1 MLVAASTGPRG
12 TQVTPMAALAL
23 EASDH
28 GGPCAACMSCPR
40 PGSRK
45 WLQHRWRGR
54 PALVAALLLSLLLQL
69 PLTPRA
75 WATPVWLVG
84 TDPTYAPFEMVEEG
98 SGELTGFDVELIRE
112 VARSQGRTVRFVPLP
127 FDGLIPAL
135 QARKLDMAISAMT
148 TTAARARTVDFS
160 RPYFAAGLGVV
171 VRRDGPSIGSLEA
184 LKGRRVAVQIGSTG
198 ALAMAKV
205 KGATV
210 VQFNAAP
217 LALQELLNGNVDA
230 YVNDLPAT
238 LYAIQQRGLDNLRIS
253 SRPLTSDLYGIAL
266 PKGSPLREVINRG
279 LAQVM
284 ENGELERL
292 HQRWF
297 QRPAPTLPE
306 VAPALQVRTT
316 GSGLD
321 GTLLLRNLL
330 AGAAVTLALTF
341 AAFGCG
347 SVLAALL
354 TLALMAGRPW
364 LRGIGRIYVNV
375 MRGTPLLVQL
385 FLVYFGL
392 PALSQ
397 QLGHP
402 LRLPPFA
409 AAVGALSLNLAA
421 YMAET
426 LRAGIGSIDRG
437 QWQASAALGLRP
449 LERLRHVILPQAL
462 QRVLPPL
469 ANEFITLIK
478 DTSLAAVIGF
488 DELFRQG
495 QLVVAT
501 SYRAFEVY
509 AAVALVYLVLTTVAA
524 RIFQRL
530 ERRLAPQG

>member
-1 MLVAASTGPRG
+1 MTSPHPRSRWG
-12 TQVTPMAALAL
+12 RKRSWGGRRALL
-23 EASDH
+23 
-28 GGPCAACMSCPR
+28 
-40 PGSRK
+40 
-45 WLQHRWRGR
+45 
-54 PALVAALLLSLLLQL
+54 AALLLSLLWL
-69 PLTPRA
+69 PLAPRA
-75 WATPVWLVG
+75 WATPTWLVG
-84 TDPTYAPFEMVEEG
+84 TDPTYAPFEMADG
-98 SGELTGFDVELIRE
+98 ASGQLTGFDVELIRA

-148 TTAARARTVDFS
+148 ITPARAETVDFS

-171 VRRDGPSIGSLEA
+171 VRTDGPSIPTLQELAS
-184 LKGRRVAVQIGSTG
+184 RRVAVQIGSTG
-198 ALAMAKV
+198 ALAVSKV
-205 KGATV
+205 KGAESAS
-210 VQFNAAP
+210 FNSAP
-217 LALQELLNGNVDA
+217 LALQELINGNVDA

-238 LYAIQQRGLDNLRIS
+238 LYAIQKAGLKELRIS
-253 SRPLTSDLYGIAL
+253 SRPLTSDYYGIAL
-266 PKGSPLREVINRG
+266 PQGSALRSEVDRG
-279 LAQVM
+279 LQAVM
-284 ENGELERL
+284 ADGQMDRL
-292 HQRWF
+292 HRRWF
-297 QRPAPTLPE
+297 QRPAPPLPA
-306 VAPALQVRTT
+306 VAPALQAKT
-316 GSGLD
+316 GGTGLD
-321 GTLLLRNLL
+321 GGLLLRNLCT
-330 AGAAVTLALTF
+330 GAAVTLVLSF
-341 AAFGCG
+341 SSFGCG
-347 SVLAALL
+347 SLLAGLL
-354 TLALMAGRPW
+354 TLMLMAGQPW
-364 LRGIGRIYVNV
+364 LQRLGRLYVNA

-402 LRLPPFA
+402 LRLPPFT

-426 LRAGIGSIDRG
+426 LRAGITSIDRG
-437 QWQASAALGLRP
+437 QWQAAAALGLRP
-449 LERLRHVILPQAL
+449 VDRLRHVILPQAL

-524 RIFQRL
+524 QVFLQL
-530 ERRLAPQG
+530 ERRLSPMA

>member
-1 MLVAASTGPRG
+1 
-12 TQVTPMAALAL
+12 MAA
-23 EASDH
+23 
-28 GGPCAACMSCPR
+28 
-40 PGSRK
+40 
-45 WLQHRWRGR
+45 
-54 PALVAALLLSLLLQL
+54 LLSLLLLL
-69 PLTPRA
+69 PLVPRA

-84 TDPTYAPFEMVEEG
+84 TDPTYAPFEMVDG
-98 SGELTGFDVELIRE
+98 ASGELTGFDVELIRA

-148 TTAARARTVDFS
+148 ITPARAETVDFS

-171 VRRDGPSIGSLEA
+171 VRRDGPSIPSLQDLA
-184 LKGRRVAVQIGSTG
+184 GRRVAVQIGSTG
-198 ALAMAKV
+198 ALAVAKV
-205 KGATV
+205 KGATISS
-210 VQFNAAP
+210 FNSAP
-217 LALQELLNGNVDA
+217 LALQELINGNVDA

-238 LYAIQQRGLDNLRIS
+238 LYAIQQAGLQEVRIS
-253 SRPLTSDLYGIAL
+253 SRPLTSDHYGIAL
-266 PKGSPLREVINRG
+266 PQGSALRGEVDRG
-279 LAQVM
+279 LQAVLASGQM
-284 ENGELERL
+284 DRL
-292 HQRWF
+292 HRRWF
-297 QRPAPTLPE
+297 QRPAPPLPA
-306 VAPALQVRTT
+306 VAPALQTRTSPT
-316 GSGLD
+316 GLD
-321 GTLLLRNLL
+321 SGLLLRNLL
-330 AGAAVTLALTF
+330 TGATVTVALTF
-341 AAFGCG
+341 SSFACG
-347 SVLAALL
+347 SLLAALL
-354 TLALMAGRPW
+354 TLLLMAKRPW
-364 LRGIGRIYVNV
+364 LRGLGRLYVNV

-426 LRAGIGSIDRG
+426 LRAGIASIDRG
-437 QWQASAALGLRP
+437 QWQAAAALGLRP
-449 LERLRHVILPQAL
+449 VERLRHVILPQAL

-509 AAVALVYLVLTTVAA
+509 AAVALVYLVLTSVAA
-524 RIFQRL
+524 RVFQQLEQRL
-530 ERRLAPQG
+530 RPAA